1 MAVIAIWMAQAPE
14 EIGDPA
20 ILLGAVPIK
29 SGTTAIRMAT
39 GADSL
44 GEPRF

>member
-1 MAVIAIWMAQAPE
+1 MGVIAIWMAQAAE

-29 SGTTAIRMAT
+29 SATTPFRMAAT
-39 GADSL
+39 AYSL
-44 GEPRF
+44 GEPPF